1 MRADGAAR
9 RPASSATGSTT
20 PATILVR
27 RALLALGLG
36 GGIAGV
42 LVAPGCT
49 ERSAPPRPCVWVMA
63 GPEPEFDPAGPPDPA
78 RRAIERLLTRG
89 LIEEDSSGVLRP
101 AAAERWEI
109 SHDSLACT
117 FHLRP
122 GLAFT
127 DGTPCGSGDFERAL
141 RAGLGRKDHSTQA
154 WLLSALKGVDLV
166 RPGKALPELG
176 IEVPDA
182 QTLTLRLV
190 RPDPRLL
197 EKLALP
203 GVSDAWSER
212 GGGHWSRA
220 AGLGPYRVAFAD
232 SGRRLVLAR
241 AAPGAQPAAGADTV
255 ILRFGLSTGRIRT
268 LLRSAAPDLVWP
280 VPPGLLDE
288 PLPAGYRIRS
298 REAVPHRR
306 LLLVMRA
313 DLPPTSR
320 VPTRHALAHALN
332 RSDLIQPLGRFARE
346 LDTWQDGVRPFVFPP
361 FDGEEVRQWMERA
374 DLGRS
379 FHVVVAYDA
388 DGVAAPLARQMQGE
402 WSHLAIY
409 AELEPLRG
417 RRLRSECLT
426 GLSHVLL
433 VDSQGLIRD
442 PAADLAALVMP
453 LRGPAVGSFRT
464 GWRTREFDAW
474 LYPQRGPAPPLPVAQ
489 AQQRLEEE
497 LVALP
502 LFELPWLWVERE
514 NAAARCHPHFG
525 PECPAPAAAPHASK
539 RPRSGRSS
547 AKG

>member
-1 MRADGAAR
+1 
-9 RPASSATGSTT
+9 
-20 PATILVR
+20 
-27 RALLALGLG
+27 
-36 GGIAGV
+36 
-42 LVAPGCT
+42 
-49 ERSAPPRPCVWVMA
+49 MA

-78 RRAIERLLTRG
+78 RWAIERLLTRG
-89 LIEEDSSGVLRP
+89 LIEEDSSGALKP
-101 AAAERWEI
+101 AAAERWEM
-109 SHDSLACT
+109 SPDSLAYT
-117 FHLRP
+117 FHLRA

-127 DGTPCGSGDFERAL
+127 DGTPCASRDFERAL
-141 RAGLGRKDHSTQA
+141 RAGLGRKDHSTRA

-176 IEVPDA
+176 IELPDP

-203 GVSDAWSER
+203 GVSDAWSE
-212 GGGHWSRA
+212 GGGSHWSHA
-220 AGLGPYRVAFAD
+220 SGLGPYRVASAD
-232 SGRRLVLAR
+232 SGLRLVLVR
-241 AAPGAQPAAGADTV
+241 AAPALGRAGVDTV
-255 ILRFGLSTGRIRT
+255 ILRFGLSTGRIRSQ
-268 LLRSAAPDLVWP
+268 LRSAATDLVWP
-280 VPPGLLDE
+280 VPPALLDE
-288 PLPAGYRIRS
+288 PLPAGYRSRS
-298 REAVPHRR
+298 QDAAPHRR

-320 VPTRHALAHALN
+320 LPTRHALANALN
-332 RSDLIQPLGRFARE
+332 RADLAEPLGRFARE
-346 LDTWQDGVRPFVFPP
+346 LTAWQEGARPFAFPP

-388 DGVAAPLARQMQGE
+388 DGVAAPLARQMQGA
-402 WSHLAIY
+402 WAHLAIY

-417 RRLRSECLT
+417 RKLRAECLT

-474 LYPQRGPAPPLPVAQ
+474 LYPQRPAPPLPVEQ
-489 AQQRLEEE
+489 AQQRLEED

-502 LFELPWLWVERE
+502 LFELPWLWVEKE
-514 NAAARCHPHFG
+514 SAPARCHPHFG
-525 PECPAPAAAPHASK
+525 PECPAPAAPEASK
-539 RPRSGRSS
+539 GSRSS
-547 AKG
+547 RSRSKG